1 MSVVVLSPSGLE
13 TGRRLATGLGQEL
26 HARNAPADRVFTDT
40 AGHLRTLFEAGTPI
54 LFVGAAGALIRL
66 LAPLLADK
74 TTEPPVLAIA
84 EDGSAVIPLLGGHRG
99 ANDLARKAGEILG
112 TVPAITTASDLAL
125 GIALDAPPAGWH
137 LAPGSDYKSAAA
149 VLLRGES
156 VRVDPAL
163 DWLTGAGLSHGD
175 SAALKLT
182 ASIHGAAQA
191 DAALIYHP
199 ERLTLGVGCERDTDP
214 AELIAL
220 VEETLAAEGL
230 ARESIA
236 GIYSIDVKMDEAA
249 VHALGAHLERP
260 VRFFDAARLERESP
274 HLATPSDVVF
284 KEVGCHGVSE
294 GAALAAA
301 GPDAALIVPK
311 RKSKRATCAVAE
323 APRLLD
329 GGATGTARGRLALVG
344 IGPGAADWRTPEAEI
359 AIRTAE
365 VIVGYG
371 LYIDLLGPLAAGK
384 ERHDFA
390 LGEEEKR
397 AAYALDLAA
406 EGKSV
411 ALVSS
416 GDIGIY
422 AMATL
427 VYELL
432 HKAGR
437 ADWAR
442 LEVWVTPGIS
452 ALQACAARIGAP
464 LGHDF
469 CTISLS
475 DLLTPWEAIQQRVK
489 AAAEGDFVIAFYNP
503 VSMRRRTQLAHA
515 REVLLQHRPPETP
528 VILGR
533 SLGRPEETVTVTT
546 LRDLSVDQVDML
558 TLVMVGS
565 SETRFDGRHVYTPRG
580 YAGKAGTSIRPA
592 TNTEQSS
599 EAAQ

>member
-1 MSVVVLSPSGLE
+1 MTIVVLSPSGRE
-13 TGRRLATGLGQEL
+13 TGEKLSKALEMEL
-26 HARNAPADRVFTDT
+26 HARSAPADRIFIET
-40 AGHLRTLFEAGTPI
+40 AEHLRDLFTIGSPI
-54 LFVGAAGALIRL
+54 LFVGAAGAVIRI

-74 TTEPPVLAIA
+74 EAEPPVLAIA
-84 EDGSAVIPLLGGHRG
+84 EDGSAIVPLLGGHHG
-99 ANDLARKAGEILG
+99 ANDLARRAGNALG
-112 TVPAITTASDLAL
+112 IAPSITTASDLSL
-125 GIALDAPPAGWH
+125 GVALDNPPTGWH
-137 LAPGSDYKSAAA
+137 LAPGADYKSVAAA
-149 VLLRGES
+149 LLAGES
-156 VRVDPAL
+156 AAIDPAL
-163 DWLTGAGLSHGD
+163 DWLAD
-175 SAALKLT
+175 AELKRDDTAECRIT
-182 ASIHGAAQA
+182 ASVKITATAPKS
-191 DAALIYHP
+191 LTYHP
-199 ERLTLGVGCERDTDP
+199 ERLALGVGCERDAAP
-214 AELIAL
+214 EELIRL
-220 VEETLAAEGL
+220 VEETLAENNL
-230 ARESIA
+230 AREAIA
-236 GIYSIDVKMDEAA
+236 AVYSIDVKMDEAA
-249 VHALGAHLERP
+249 VHALGAHLGRP
-260 VRFFDAARLERESP
+260 VRFFDAARLEEETPR
-274 HLATPSDVVF
+274 LATPSDVVF
-284 KEVGCHGVSE
+284 REVGCHGVSE

-311 RKSKRATCAVAE
+311 RKSKRATCAIAGAPALINVAS
-323 APRLLD
+323 
-329 GGATGTARGRLALVG
+329 TGTARGQLALVG
-344 IGPGAADWRTPEAEI
+344 IGPGADYWRTPEADA
-359 AIRTAE
+359 AIRNAE

-411 ALVSS
+411 VLVSS

-432 HKAGR
+432 DKAGR
-437 ADWAR
+437 KDWER
-442 LEVWVTPGIS
+442 LHVWVTPGIS

-489 AAAEGDFVIAFYNP
+489 AAAEGDFVISFYNP
-503 VSMRRRTQLAHA
+503 VSMRRRTQLAYA
-515 REVLLQHRPPETP
+515 RDVLLQHRPPETP

-533 SLGRPEETVTVTT
+533 SLGREEETITVTT
-546 LRDLSVDQVDML
+546 LKDLSVDQVDML

-565 SETRFDGRHVYTPRG
+565 SETRFNGKHVYTPRG
-580 YAGKAGTSIRPA
+580 YAGKAGTSIRA
-592 TNTEQSS
+592 DKTS

>member
-1 MSVVVLSPSGLE
+1 MTIVVLSPSGRE
-13 TGRRLATGLGQEL
+13 TGEKLAQALEMEL
-26 HARNAPADRVFTDT
+26 HARSAPADRIFTET
-40 AGHLRTLFEAGTPI
+40 AEHLRDLFTIGSPI
-54 LFVGAAGALIRL
+54 LFVGAAGAVIRI

-74 TTEPPVLAIA
+74 EAEPPVLAIA
-84 EDGSAVIPLLGGHRG
+84 EDSSAIVPLLGGHHG
-99 ANDLARKAGEILG
+99 ANDLARRAGEALG
-112 TVPAITTASDLAL
+112 IAPSITTASDISL
-125 GIALDAPPAGWH
+125 GVALDNPPTGWH
-137 LAPGSDYKSAAA
+137 LAPGADYKSVAAT
-149 VLLRGES
+149 LLAGEPTAI
-156 VRVDPAL
+156 DPAL
-163 DWLTGAGLSHGD
+163 DWLADANLRRDDTAECRI
-175 SAALKLT
+175 T
-182 ASIHGAAQA
+182 ASVNIAAPA
-191 DAALIYHP
+191 PKSLTYHP
-199 ERLTLGVGCERDTDP
+199 ERLAVGVGCERDAAPD
-214 AELIAL
+214 ELIRL
-220 VEETLAAEGL
+220 VEEMLAENNL
-230 ARESIA
+230 APEAIA
-236 GIYSIDVKMDEAA
+236 GVYSIDVKMDEAA
-249 VHALGAHLERP
+249 MHALGAHLGRP
-260 VRFFDAARLERESP
+260 VRFFDAARLEEETPR
-274 HLATPSDVVF
+274 LATPSDVVF
-284 KEVGCHGVSE
+284 REVGCHGVSE

-311 RKSKRATCAVAE
+311 RKSKRATCAIAK
-323 APRLLD
+323 APALID
-329 GGATGTARGRLALVG
+329 IASTGTARGELALVG
-344 IGPGAADWRTPEAEI
+344 IGPGADYWRTPEADA
-359 AIRTAE
+359 AIRNAE

-411 ALVSS
+411 VLVSS

-432 HKAGR
+432 DKAGR
-437 ADWAR
+437 KDWER
-442 LEVWVTPGIS
+442 LHVWVTPGIS

-489 AAAEGDFVIAFYNP
+489 AAAEGDFVISFYNP
-503 VSMRRRTQLAHA
+503 VSMRRRTQLAYA
-515 REVLLQHRPPETP
+515 RDVLLQHRPPETP

-533 SLGRPEETVTVTT
+533 SLGREEEKITVTT
-546 LRDLSVDQVDML
+546 LKDLSVDQVDML

-565 SETRFDGRHVYTPRG
+565 SETRFNGKHVYTPRG
-580 YAGKAGTSIRPA
+580 YAGKAGTSIRA
-592 TNTEQSS
+592 DKTS

>member
-1 MSVVVLSPSGLE
+1 MTIVVLSPSGRSVGEKLAKALE
-13 TGRRLATGLGQEL
+13 MEL
-26 HARNAPADRVFTDT
+26 HARSAPADRVFTEV
-40 AGHLRTLFEAGTPI
+40 AEHLRDLFTIGSPI
-54 LFVGAAGALIRL
+54 LFVGAAGALIRI

-74 TTEPPVLAIA
+74 EAEPPVLAIA
-84 EDGSAVIPLLGGHRG
+84 EDGSAVVPLLGGHHG
-99 ANDLARKAGEILG
+99 ANDLARRAGQVLG
-112 TVPAITTASDLAL
+112 IAPSITTASDLSL
-125 GIALDAPPAGWH
+125 GVALDNPPTGWH
-137 LAPGSDYKSAAA
+137 LAPGADYKSVAAA
-149 VLLRGES
+149 LLAGES
-156 VRVDPAL
+156 AVIDPAL
-163 DWLTGAGLSHGD
+163 DWLANADLKRDDAAGCQI
-175 SAALKLT
+175 T
-182 ASIHGAAQA
+182 ASVKIA
-191 DAALIYHP
+191 DAAPKSLTYHP
-199 ERLTLGVGCERDTDP
+199 ERLALGVGCERDAEP
-214 AELIAL
+214 EELIRL
-220 VEETLAAEGL
+220 VEETLAENNL
-230 ARESIA
+230 APEAIA
-236 GIYSIDVKMDEAA
+236 AVYSIDVKMDEAA
-249 VHALGAHLERP
+249 MHALGAHIGRP
-260 VRFFDAARLERESP
+260 VRFFDAARLEEETPR
-274 HLATPSDVVF
+274 LATPSDVVF
-284 KEVGCHGVSE
+284 REVGCHGVSE

-311 RKSKRATCAVAE
+311 RKSKRATCAIAE
-323 APRLLD
+323 APALID
-329 GGATGTARGRLALVG
+329 TATTGIARGQLALVG
-344 IGPGAADWRTPEAEI
+344 IGPGADFWRTPEADA
-359 AIRTAE
+359 AIRNAE

-411 ALVSS
+411 VLVSS

-432 HKAGR
+432 DKAGR
-437 ADWAR
+437 KDWER
-442 LEVWVTPGIS
+442 LHVWVTPGIS

-489 AAAEGDFVIAFYNP
+489 AAAEGDFVISFYNP
-503 VSMRRRTQLAHA
+503 VSMRRRTQLAYA

-533 SLGRPEETVTVTT
+533 SLGREEEKITVTT
-546 LRDLSVDQVDML
+546 LKDLSVDQVDML

-565 SETRFDGRHVYTPRG
+565 SETRFNGKHVYTPRG
-580 YAGKAGTSIRPA
+580 YAGKAGTSIRA
-592 TNTEQSS
+592 DKSS

>member
-1 MSVVVLSPSGLE
+1 MTIVVLSPSGRE
-13 TGRRLATGLGQEL
+13 TGEKLATALEMEL
-26 HARNAPADRVFTDT
+26 HARSAPADRLFTET
-40 AGHLRTLFEAGTPI
+40 AEHLRDLFTIGSPI
-54 LFVGAAGALIRL
+54 LFVGAAGAVIRI

-74 TTEPPVLAIA
+74 ETEPPVLAVA
-84 EDGSAVIPLLGGHRG
+84 EDGSAVVPLLGGHHG
-99 ANDLARKAGEILG
+99 ANDLARRAGDALG
-112 TVPAITTASDLAL
+112 IAPSITTASDLSL
-125 GIALDAPPAGWH
+125 GVALDNPPTGWH
-137 LAPGSDYKSAAA
+137 LAPGADYKSVAAT
-149 VLLRGES
+149 LLAGEPAAI
-156 VRVDPAL
+156 DPAL
-163 DWLTGAGLSHGD
+163 DWLAN
-175 SAALKLT
+175 AELKRDDTAECRIT
-182 ASIHGAAQA
+182 ASVKIA
-191 DAALIYHP
+191 DAAPKSLTYHP
-199 ERLTLGVGCERDTDP
+199 ERLALGVGCERDAEP
-214 AELIAL
+214 EELIRL
-220 VEETLAAEGL
+220 VEETLAENNL
-230 ARESIA
+230 APEAIA
-236 GIYSIDVKMDEAA
+236 GVYSIDVKMDETAM
-249 VHALGAHLERP
+249 HALGAHLGRP
-260 VRFFDAARLERESP
+260 VRFFDAARLEEETPR
-274 HLATPSDVVF
+274 LVTPSDVVF
-284 KEVGCHGVSE
+284 REVGCHGVSE

-311 RKSKRATCAVAE
+311 RKSKRATCAIAE
-323 APRLLD
+323 APALID
-329 GGATGTARGRLALVG
+329 IASTGTARGQLALVG
-344 IGPGAADWRTPEAEI
+344 IGPGADYWRTPEADL
-359 AIRTAE
+359 AIRNAD

-371 LYIDLLGPLAAGK
+371 LYIDLLGPLATGK

-432 HKAGR
+432 DKAGR
-437 ADWAR
+437 KDWER
-442 LEVWVTPGIS
+442 LHVWVTPGIS

-489 AAAEGDFVIAFYNP
+489 AAAEGDFVISFYNP
-503 VSMRRRTQLAHA
+503 VSMRRRTQLAYA
-515 REVLLQHRPPETP
+515 RDVLLQHRPPETP

-533 SLGRPEETVTVTT
+533 SLGRDEEKITVTT
-546 LRDLSVDQVDML
+546 LQDLSVDQVDML

-565 SETRFDGRHVYTPRG
+565 SETRFNGKHVYTPRG
-580 YAGKAGTSIRPA
+580 YAGKAGTSIRA
-592 TNTEQSS
+592 DKTS

>member
-1 MSVVVLSPSGLE
+1 MTIVVLSPSGRAVGEKLAKALE
-13 TGRRLATGLGQEL
+13 MEL
-26 HARNAPADRVFTDT
+26 HARSAPADRIFTEV
-40 AGHLRTLFEAGTPI
+40 AEHLRDLFTIGSPI
-54 LFVGAAGALIRL
+54 LFVGAAGALIRI

-74 TTEPPVLAIA
+74 EAEPPVLAIA
-84 EDGSAVIPLLGGHRG
+84 EDGSAVVPLLGGHHG
-99 ANDLARKAGEILG
+99 ANDLARRAGEVLG
-112 TVPAITTASDLAL
+112 IAPSITTASDLSL
-125 GIALDAPPAGWH
+125 GVALDNPPTGWH
-137 LAPGSDYKSAAA
+137 LAPGADYKSVAAA
-149 VLLRGES
+149 LLAGES
-156 VRVDPAL
+156 VTIDPAME
-163 DWLTGAGLSHGD
+163 WL
-175 SAALKLT
+175 AAADLKRDDAADCRIT
-182 ASIHGAAQA
+182 ASVTIA
-191 DAALIYHP
+191 DAAQKSLTYHP
-199 ERLTLGVGCERDTDP
+199 ECLALGVGCERDAEP
-214 AELIAL
+214 EELIRL
-220 VEETLAAEGL
+220 VEETLAENNL
-230 ARESIA
+230 APEAIA

-249 VHALGAHLERP
+249 VHALGAHLGRP
-260 VRFFDAARLERESP
+260 VRFFDAARLEEETPR
-274 HLATPSDVVF
+274 LATPSDVVF
-284 KEVGCHGVSE
+284 REVGCHGVSE

-311 RKSKRATCAVAE
+311 RKSKHATCAIAE
-323 APRLLD
+323 APALID
-329 GGATGTARGRLALVG
+329 VASTGTARGKLALVG
-344 IGPGAADWRTPEAEI
+344 IGPGADHWRTPEADA
-359 AIRTAE
+359 AIRNAE

-411 ALVSS
+411 VLVSS

-432 HKAGR
+432 DKAGR
-437 ADWAR
+437 KDWER
-442 LEVWVTPGIS
+442 LHVWVTPGIS

-489 AAAEGDFVIAFYNP
+489 AAAEGDFVISFYNP
-503 VSMRRRTQLAHA
+503 VSMRRRTQLAYA
-515 REVLLQHRPPETP
+515 RDVLLQHRPPETP

-533 SLGRPEETVTVTT
+533 SLGREEEKITVTT
-546 LRDLSVDQVDML
+546 LKDLSVDQVDML

-565 SETRFDGRHVYTPRG
+565 SETRFNGKHVYTPRG
-580 YAGKAGTSIRPA
+580 YAGKAGTSIRA
-592 TNTEQSS
+592 DKTS

>member
-1 MSVVVLSPSGLE
+1 MTIVVLSPSGRNTGEKLAKALE
-13 TGRRLATGLGQEL
+13 MEL
-26 HARNAPADRVFTDT
+26 HARSAPADRIFSEV
-40 AGHLRTLFEAGTPI
+40 AEHLRDLFTIGSPI
-54 LFVGAAGALIRL
+54 LFVGAAGALIRI

-74 TTEPPVLAIA
+74 EAEPPVLAIA
-84 EDGSAVIPLLGGHRG
+84 EDGSAIVPLLGGHHG
-99 ANDLARKAGEILG
+99 ANDLARRAGQALG
-112 TVPAITTASDLAL
+112 IAPSITTASDLSL
-125 GIALDAPPAGWH
+125 GVALDNPPVGWH
-137 LAPGSDYKSAAA
+137 LAPGADYKSVAAA
-149 VLLRGES
+149 LLAGEPAAIDS
-156 VRVDPAL
+156 AL
-163 DWLTGAGLSHGD
+163 DWLADADIKRGQAAGCRI
-175 SAALKLT
+175 AASVK
-182 ASIHGAAQA
+182 IA
-191 DAALIYHP
+191 DAAPKSLTYHP
-199 ERLTLGVGCERDTDP
+199 ERLALGVGCERDAEP
-214 AELIAL
+214 EELIRL
-220 VEETLAAEGL
+220 VEETLAENNL
-230 ARESIA
+230 APEAIA
-236 GIYSIDVKMDEAA
+236 SVYSIDVKMDEAA
-249 VHALGAHLERP
+249 VHALGAHLGRP
-260 VRFFDAARLERESP
+260 VRFFDATRLEEETPR
-274 HLATPSDVVF
+274 LATPSDVVF
-284 KEVGCHGVSE
+284 REVGCHGVSE

-311 RKSKRATCAVAE
+311 RKSKRATCAIAE
-323 APRLLD
+323 APALID
-329 GGATGTARGRLALVG
+329 TASTGIARGQLALVG
-344 IGPGAADWRTPEAEI
+344 IGPGADFWRTPEADA
-359 AIRTAE
+359 AIRDAE

-406 EGKSV
+406 EGRSV
-411 ALVSS
+411 VLVSS

-432 HKAGR
+432 DKAGR
-437 ADWAR
+437 KDWER
-442 LEVWVTPGIS
+442 LHVWVTPGIS

-489 AAAEGDFVIAFYNP
+489 AAAEGDFVISFYNP
-503 VSMRRRTQLAHA
+503 VSQRRRTQLAYA

-533 SLGRPEETVTVTT
+533 SLGRDEETITVTT
-546 LRDLSVDQVDML
+546 LQDLSVDQVDML

-565 SETRFDGRHVYTPRG
+565 SETRFNGKHVYTPRG
-580 YAGKAGTSIRPA
+580 YAGKAGTSIRA
-592 TNTEQSS
+592 DNNS

>member
-1 MSVVVLSPSGLE
+1 MSVVVLSPSGL
-13 TGRRLATGLGQEL
+13 ATGKKLAESLGQEL
-26 HARNAPADRVFTDT
+26 HARSAPADTVFADVADHLRALFT
-40 AGHLRTLFEAGTPI
+40 AGEPI
-54 LFVGAAGALIRL
+54 LFVGAAGALIRV

-74 TTEPPVLAIA
+74 TGEPPVLAVA

-99 ANDLARKAGEILG
+99 ANNLAREAADVLG
-112 TVPAITTASDLAL
+112 TVAAITTASDLAL
-125 GIALDAPPAGWH
+125 GIALDAPPPGWH
-137 LAPGSDYKSAAA
+137 LAPESDYKSAAA
-149 VLLRGES
+149 ALLRGES
-156 VRVDPAL
+156 AAIDPAL
-163 DWLTGAGLSHGD
+163 DWLLASGLKRD
-175 SAALKLT
+175 DKAALKLAGSVHRT
-182 ASIHGAAQA
+182 KPEPGA
-191 DAALIYHP
+191 LTYHP
-199 ERLTLGVGCERDTDP
+199 ERLAIGVGCERDAAP
-214 AELIAL
+214 EELIHL
-220 VEETLAAEGL
+220 VDETLAEAGL
-230 ARESIA
+230 APEAVA
-236 GIYSIDVKMDEAA
+236 GIFSVDVKMDETA
-249 VHALGAHLERP
+249 VHALGVTLGRP
-260 VRFFDAARLERESP
+260 VRFFDAARLEEERP
-274 HLATPSDVVF
+274 RLATPSEIVF

-301 GPDAALIVPK
+301 GPGATLLVPK
-311 RKSKRATCAVAE
+311 RKSKRATCAIAE
-323 APRLLD
+323 APAIIDAR
-329 GGATGTARGRLALVG
+329 ATGTARGRLALVG
-344 IGPGAADWRTPEAEI
+344 IGPGAADWRTPEASA
-359 AIRTAE
+359 AIRQSD

-371 LYIDLLGPLAAGK
+371 LYIDLLGPLSGGK

-432 HKAGR
+432 DKAGR
-437 ADWAR
+437 KDWER
-442 LEVWVTPGIS
+442 LEVFVTPGIS

-475 DLLTPWEAIQQRVK
+475 DLLTPWEAIQTRVK
-489 AAAEGDFVIAFYNP
+489 AAAEGDFVISFYNP
-503 VSMRRRTQLAHA
+503 VSMRRRTQLAYA

-533 SLGRPEETVTVTT
+533 SLGRPDETVTVTT
-546 LRDLSVDQVDML
+546 LQDLSVDQVDMM

-565 SETRFDGRHVYTPRG
+565 SETRFDGKHVYTPRG
-580 YAGKAGTSIRPA
+580 YAGKAGTSIRA
-592 TNTEQSS
+592 DSKKD
-599 EAAQ
+599 EAAE

>member
-1 MSVVVLSPSGLE
+1 MSVVVLSSSG
-13 TGRRLATGLGQEL
+13 LATGRKLTEGLAEDL
-26 HARNAPADRVFTDT
+26 HARSAPADKVFADT
-40 AGHLRTLFEAGTPI
+40 AEHLRGLFAAGEPI
-54 LFVGAAGALIRL
+54 LFVGAAGALIRI
-66 LAPLLADK
+66 LAPLLSDK
-74 TTEPPVLAIA
+74 TTEPPVLAVA

-99 ANDLARKAGEILG
+99 ANDLARLAADALG
-112 TVPAITTASDLAL
+112 GIAAITTASDLAL

-137 LAPGSDYKSAAA
+137 LAPESDYKSAAA
-149 VLLRGES
+149 ALLRGEAAAI
-156 VRVDPAL
+156 DPAL
-163 DWLTGAGLSHGD
+163 DWL
-175 SAALKLT
+175 AASDLKRDDAADLKLT
-182 ASIHGAAQA
+182 ASVRRAAPA
-191 DAALIYHP
+191 SRTLTYHP
-199 ERLTLGVGCERDTDP
+199 ERLALGVGCERDAAP
-214 AELIAL
+214 EELNRL
-220 VEETLAAEGL
+220 VEETLAETGL
-230 ARESIA
+230 APEAVA
-236 GIYSIDVKMDEAA
+236 GIFSIDVKMDEAA
-249 VHALGAHLERP
+249 VHALGGRLGRP
-260 VRFFDAARLERESP
+260 VRFFDAARLETETPR
-274 HLATPSDVVF
+274 LATPSEIVF

-301 GPDAALIVPK
+301 GPDARLIVPK
-311 RKSKRATCAVAE
+311 RKSRRATCAIAE
-323 APRLLD
+323 APRIID
-329 GGATGTARGRLALVG
+329 AAGTGTARGRLALVG
-344 IGPGAADWRTPEAEI
+344 IGPGSADWRTPEASA
-359 AIRTAE
+359 AIREAE
-365 VIVGYG
+365 AIVGYG

-406 EGKSV
+406 QGKSV

-427 VYELL
+427 VFELL

-437 ADWAR
+437 QDWER
-442 LEVWVTPGIS
+442 LEIFVTPGIS

-475 DLLTPWEAIQQRVK
+475 DLLTPWEAIQTRVK

-528 VILGR
+528 VVLGR

-580 YAGKAGTSIRPA
+580 YAGKAGTSLRA
-592 TNTEQSS
+592 EKKG
-599 EAAQ
+599 EAAE

>member
-1 MSVVVLSPSGLE
+1 MTIVVLSPSGREVGEKLAKALE
-13 TGRRLATGLGQEL
+13 MEL
-26 HARNAPADRVFTDT
+26 HARSAPADRVFTEV
-40 AGHLRTLFEAGTPI
+40 AEHLRDLFTIGSPV
-54 LFVGAAGALIRL
+54 LFVGAAGAVIRI

-74 TTEPPVLAIA
+74 ETEPPVLAIA
-84 EDGSAVIPLLGGHRG
+84 EDGSAVVPLLGGHHG
-99 ANDLARKAGEILG
+99 ANDLARRAGQALG
-112 TVPAITTASDLAL
+112 IAPSITTASDLSL
-125 GIALDAPPAGWH
+125 GVALDNPPAGWH
-137 LAPGSDYKSAAA
+137 LATNADYKSVAAA
-149 VLLRGES
+149 LLAGES
-156 VRVDPAL
+156 TAIDPAL
-163 DWLTGAGLSHGD
+163 DWLAD
-175 SAALKLT
+175 AELKRDDTADCRIT
-182 ASIHGAAQA
+182 ASVKIA
-191 DAALIYHP
+191 DAAQKILTYHP
-199 ERLTLGVGCERDTDP
+199 ERLALGVGCERDAAPD
-214 AELIAL
+214 ELIRL
-220 VEETLAAEGL
+220 VEDTLAENNL
-230 ARESIA
+230 APEA
-236 GIYSIDVKMDEAA
+236 VACVYSIDVKMDEAA
-249 VHALGAHLERP
+249 VHALGAHLGRP
-260 VRFFDAARLERESP
+260 VRFFDAARLEEETPR
-274 HLATPSDVVF
+274 LATPSDVVF
-284 KEVGCHGVSE
+284 REVGCHGVSE

-311 RKSKRATCAVAE
+311 RKSKRATCAIAE
-323 APRLLD
+323 APALID
-329 GGATGTARGRLALVG
+329 IASTGTARGQLALVG
-344 IGPGAADWRTPEAEI
+344 IGPGADFWRTPEADA
-359 AIRTAE
+359 AIRDAE

-432 HKAGR
+432 DKAGR
-437 ADWAR
+437 KDWER
-442 LEVWVTPGIS
+442 LHVWVTPGIS

-489 AAAEGDFVIAFYNP
+489 AAAEGDFVISFYNP
-503 VSMRRRTQLAHA
+503 VSMRRRTQLAYA

-533 SLGRPEETVTVTT
+533 SLGRDEEKITVTT
-546 LRDLSVDQVDML
+546 LQDLSVDQVDML

-565 SETRFDGRHVYTPRG
+565 SETRYDGKHVYTPRG
-580 YAGKAGTSIRPA
+580 YAGKAGTSIRA
-592 TNTEQSS
+592 GKTS

>member
-1 MSVVVLSPSGLE
+1 MTIVVLSPSGRE
-13 TGRRLATGLGQEL
+13 TGEKLAKALEMEL
-26 HARNAPADRVFTDT
+26 HARTAPVDRLFTET
-40 AGHLRTLFEAGTPI
+40 AEHLRDLFTIGSPI
-54 LFVGAAGALIRL
+54 LFVGAAGAVIRI

-74 TTEPPVLAIA
+74 ETEPPVLAVA
-84 EDGSAVIPLLGGHRG
+84 EDGSAVVPLLGGHHG
-99 ANDLARKAGEILG
+99 ANDLARRAGETLG
-112 TVPAITTASDLAL
+112 TVPSITTASDLSL
-125 GIALDAPPAGWH
+125 GVALDNPPTGWH
-137 LAPGSDYKSAAA
+137 LAPGADYKSVAAA
-149 VLLRGES
+149 LLAGETAAIDS
-156 VRVDPAL
+156 AL
-163 DWLTGAGLSHGD
+163 DWLAD
-175 SAALKLT
+175 SDLKRDDTANCRIT
-182 ASIHGAAQA
+182 ASVSIAAPA
-191 DAALIYHP
+191 PKSLTYHP
-199 ERLTLGVGCERDTDP
+199 ERLALGVGCERDAEP
-214 AELIAL
+214 EELIRL
-220 VEETLAAEGL
+220 VEETLAENNL
-230 ARESIA
+230 APQAIA
-236 GIYSIDVKMDEAA
+236 AVYSIDVKMDEAA
-249 VHALGAHLERP
+249 VHALGAHLGRP
-260 VRFFDAARLERESP
+260 VRFFDAARLEEETPR
-274 HLATPSDVVF
+274 LATPSEVVF
-284 KEVGCHGVSE
+284 REVGCHGVSE

-311 RKSKRATCAVAE
+311 RKSKRATCAIAE
-323 APRLLD
+323 APALID
-329 GGATGTARGRLALVG
+329 VTSTGTARGQLALVG
-344 IGPGAADWRTPEAEI
+344 IGPGADYWRTPEADM
-359 AIRTAE
+359 AIRNAD

-406 EGKSV
+406 QGKSV
-411 ALVSS
+411 VLVSS

-432 HKAGR
+432 DKADR
-437 ADWAR
+437 KDWER
-442 LEVWVTPGIS
+442 LHVWVTPGIS

-489 AAAEGDFVIAFYNP
+489 AAAEGDFVISFYNP
-503 VSMRRRTQLAHA
+503 VSLRRRTQLAYA

-533 SLGRPEETVTVTT
+533 SLGRDEEKITVTT
-546 LRDLSVDQVDML
+546 LKDLSVDQVDML

-565 SETRFDGRHVYTPRG
+565 SETRFNGKHVYTPRG
-580 YAGKAGTSIRPA
+580 YAGKAGTSIRA
-592 TNTEQSS
+592 DKTS

>member
-1 MSVVVLSPSGLE
+1 MTIVVLSPSGRE
-13 TGRRLATGLGQEL
+13 TGEKLAKALEMEL
-26 HARNAPADRVFTDT
+26 HARSAPADRVFTEV
-40 AGHLRTLFEAGTPI
+40 AEHLRDLFTIGSPI
-54 LFVGAAGALIRL
+54 LFVGAAGALIRI

-74 TTEPPVLAIA
+74 EAEPPVLAIA
-84 EDGSAVIPLLGGHRG
+84 EDGSAVVPLLGGHHG
-99 ANDLARKAGEILG
+99 ANDLARRAGEALG
-112 TVPAITTASDLAL
+112 IAPSITTASDLSL
-125 GIALDAPPAGWH
+125 GVALDNPPAGWH
-137 LAPGSDYKSAAA
+137 LAPGTDYKSVAAA
-149 VLLRGES
+149 LLAGEPAAI
-156 VRVDPAL
+156 DPAL
-163 DWLTGAGLSHGD
+163 DWLTDADLKRDDAAGCQI
-175 SAALKLT
+175 T
-182 ASIHGAAQA
+182 ASVKIA
-191 DAALIYHP
+191 DAAPKSLTYHP
-199 ERLTLGVGCERDTDP
+199 ERLALGVGCERDAEP
-214 AELIAL
+214 EELIRL
-220 VEETLAAEGL
+220 VEETLAENNL
-230 ARESIA
+230 APEAIA
-236 GIYSIDVKMDEAA
+236 AVYSIDVKMDEAA
-249 VHALGAHLERP
+249 MHALGAHIGRP
-260 VRFFDAARLERESP
+260 VRFFDAARLEEETPR
-274 HLATPSDVVF
+274 LATPSDVVF
-284 KEVGCHGVSE
+284 REVGCHGVSE

-311 RKSKRATCAVAE
+311 RKSKRATCAIAE
-323 APRLLD
+323 APALID
-329 GGATGTARGRLALVG
+329 TATTGIARGQLALVG
-344 IGPGAADWRTPEAEI
+344 IGPGADFWRTPEADA
-359 AIRTAE
+359 AIRNAE

-411 ALVSS
+411 VLVSS

-432 HKAGR
+432 DKAGR
-437 ADWAR
+437 KDWER
-442 LEVWVTPGIS
+442 LHVWVTPGIS

-489 AAAEGDFVIAFYNP
+489 AAAEGDFVISFYNP
-503 VSMRRRTQLAHA
+503 VSMRRRTQLAYA

-533 SLGRPEETVTVTT
+533 SLGRDEEKITVTT
-546 LRDLSVDQVDML
+546 LQDLSVDQVDML

-565 SETRFDGRHVYTPRG
+565 SETRFNGKHVYTPRG
-580 YAGKAGTSIRPA
+580 YAGKAGTSIRA
-592 TNTEQSS
+592 DKSS

>member
-1 MSVVVLSPSGLE
+1 MTIVVLSPSGRAVGENLAKALE
-13 TGRRLATGLGQEL
+13 MEL
-26 HARNAPADRVFTDT
+26 HARSAPADRVFTEV
-40 AGHLRTLFEAGTPI
+40 AEHLRDLFTIGSPI
-54 LFVGAAGALIRL
+54 LFVGAAGALIRI

-74 TTEPPVLAIA
+74 EAEPPVLAIA
-84 EDGSAVIPLLGGHRG
+84 EDGSAVVSLLGGHHG
-99 ANDLARKAGEILG
+99 ANDLARRAGEALG
-112 TVPAITTASDLAL
+112 IAPSITTASDLSL
-125 GIALDAPPAGWH
+125 GVALDNPPAGWH
-137 LAPGSDYKSAAA
+137 LAPGADYKSVAAA
-149 VLLRGES
+149 LLAGES
-156 VRVDPAL
+156 AAIDPAL
-163 DWLTGAGLSHGD
+163 DWLADADLKRD
-175 SAALKLT
+175 DAAECRIT
-182 ASIHGAAQA
+182 ASVNIAEPTPKS
-191 DAALIYHP
+191 LTYHP
-199 ERLTLGVGCERDTDP
+199 ERLALGVGCERDAEP
-214 AELIAL
+214 EELIRL
-220 VEETLAAEGL
+220 VEETLAENNL
-230 ARESIA
+230 APEAIA
-236 GIYSIDVKMDEAA
+236 GVYSIDVKMDEAA
-249 VHALGAHLERP
+249 VNALGAHLGRP
-260 VRFFDAARLERESP
+260 VRFFDAARLEEEAPR
-274 HLATPSDVVF
+274 LATPSDVVF
-284 KEVGCHGVSE
+284 REVGCHGVSE

-311 RKSKRATCAVAE
+311 RKSKRATCAIAE
-323 APRLLD
+323 APALID
-329 GGATGTARGRLALVG
+329 TATTGIARGQLALVG
-344 IGPGAADWRTPEAEI
+344 IGPGADFWRTPEADA
-359 AIRTAE
+359 AIRNAE

-411 ALVSS
+411 VLVSS

-432 HKAGR
+432 DKAGR
-437 ADWAR
+437 KDWER
-442 LEVWVTPGIS
+442 LHVWVTPGIS

-489 AAAEGDFVIAFYNP
+489 AAAEGDFVISFYNP
-503 VSMRRRTQLAHA
+503 VSMRRRTQLAYA

-533 SLGRPEETVTVTT
+533 SLGRDEEKITVTT
-546 LRDLSVDQVDML
+546 LQDLSVDQVDML

-565 SETRFDGRHVYTPRG
+565 SETRFNGKHVYTPRG
-580 YAGKAGTSIRPA
+580 YAGKAGTSIRA
-592 TNTEQSS
+592 DKSS

>member
-1 MSVVVLSPSGLE
+1 MTIVVLSPSGRE
-13 TGRRLATGLGQEL
+13 TGEKLAKALEMEL
-26 HARNAPADRVFTDT
+26 HARSAPADRVFTEV
-40 AGHLRTLFEAGTPI
+40 AEHLRDLFTIGSPI
-54 LFVGAAGALIRL
+54 LFVGAAGALIRI

-74 TTEPPVLAIA
+74 EAEPPVLAIA
-84 EDGSAVIPLLGGHRG
+84 EDGSAIVPLLGGHHG
-99 ANDLARKAGEILG
+99 ANDLARRAGEALG
-112 TVPAITTASDLAL
+112 IAPSITTASDLSL
-125 GIALDAPPAGWH
+125 GVALDNPPTGWH
-137 LAPGSDYKSAAA
+137 LAPGADYKSVAAA
-149 VLLRGES
+149 LLAGES
-156 VRVDPAL
+156 AAIDPAL
-163 DWLTGAGLSHGD
+163 DWLSDADLRRD
-175 SAALKLT
+175 DAAVCRIN
-182 ASIHGAAQA
+182 ASLHVA
-191 DAALIYHP
+191 DAGPKSLTYYP
-199 ERLTLGVGCERDTDP
+199 ERLALGVGCERDAEPD
-214 AELIAL
+214 ELIRL
-220 VEETLAAEGL
+220 VEETLAENNL
-230 ARESIA
+230 APEAIA
-236 GIYSIDVKMDEAA
+236 GVYSIDVKMDEAA
-249 VHALGAHLERP
+249 VHALGTHLGRP
-260 VRFFDAARLERESP
+260 VRFFDAVRLEQETPR
-274 HLATPSDVVF
+274 LATPSDVVF
-284 KEVGCHGVSE
+284 REVGCHGVSE

-311 RKSKRATCAVAE
+311 RKSKRATCAIAE
-323 APRLLD
+323 APALID
-329 GGATGTARGRLALVG
+329 TGSAGIARGQLALVG
-344 IGPGAADWRTPEAEI
+344 IGPGADFWRTPEADA
-359 AIRTAE
+359 AIRNAE

-411 ALVSS
+411 VLVSS

-432 HKAGR
+432 DKAGR
-437 ADWAR
+437 KDWER
-442 LEVWVTPGIS
+442 LHVWVTPGIS

-489 AAAEGDFVIAFYNP
+489 AAAEGDFVISFYNP
-503 VSMRRRTQLAHA
+503 VSMRRRTQLAYA

-533 SLGRPEETVTVTT
+533 SLGRDEEKITVTT
-546 LRDLSVDQVDML
+546 LQDLSVDQVDML

-565 SETRFDGRHVYTPRG
+565 SETRFNGKHVYTPRG
-580 YAGKAGTSIRPA
+580 YAGKAGTSIRA
-592 TNTEQSS
+592 DKSS

>member
-1 MSVVVLSPSGLE
+1 MTIVVLSPSGRE
-13 TGRRLATGLGQEL
+13 TGEKLSKALEMEL
-26 HARNAPADRVFTDT
+26 HARSAPADRIFIET
-40 AGHLRTLFEAGTPI
+40 AEHLRDLFTIGSPI
-54 LFVGAAGALIRL
+54 LFVGAAGAVIRI

-74 TTEPPVLAIA
+74 EAEPPVLAIA
-84 EDGSAVIPLLGGHRG
+84 EDGSAIVPLLGGHHG
-99 ANDLARKAGEILG
+99 ANDLARRAGNALG
-112 TVPAITTASDLAL
+112 IAPSITTASDLSL
-125 GIALDAPPAGWH
+125 GVALDNPPTGWH
-137 LAPGSDYKSAAA
+137 LAPGADYKSVAAA
-149 VLLRGES
+149 LLAGES
-156 VRVDPAL
+156 AAIDPAL
-163 DWLTGAGLSHGD
+163 DWLAD
-175 SAALKLT
+175 AELKRDDTAECRIT
-182 ASIHGAAQA
+182 ASVKITATAPKS
-191 DAALIYHP
+191 LTYHP
-199 ERLTLGVGCERDTDP
+199 ERLALGVGCERDAAP
-214 AELIAL
+214 EELIRL
-220 VEETLAAEGL
+220 VEETLAENNL
-230 ARESIA
+230 AREAIA
-236 GIYSIDVKMDEAA
+236 AVYSIDVKMDEAA
-249 VHALGAHLERP
+249 VHALGAHLGRP
-260 VRFFDAARLERESP
+260 VRFFDAARLEEETPR
-274 HLATPSDVVF
+274 LATPSDVVF
-284 KEVGCHGVSE
+284 REVGCHGVSE

-311 RKSKRATCAVAE
+311 RKSKRATCAIAGAPALINVAS
-323 APRLLD
+323 
-329 GGATGTARGRLALVG
+329 TGTARGQLALVG
-344 IGPGAADWRTPEAEI
+344 IGPGADYWRTPEADA
-359 AIRTAE
+359 AIRNAE

-411 ALVSS
+411 VLVSS

-432 HKAGR
+432 DKAGR
-437 ADWAR
+437 KDWER
-442 LEVWVTPGIS
+442 LHVWVTPGIS

-489 AAAEGDFVIAFYNP
+489 AAAEGDFVISFYNP
-503 VSMRRRTQLAHA
+503 VSMRRRTQLAYA
-515 REVLLQHRPPETP
+515 RDVLLQHRPPETP

-533 SLGRPEETVTVTT
+533 SLGREEETITVTT
-546 LRDLSVDQVDML
+546 LKDLSVDQVDML

-565 SETRFDGRHVYTPRG
+565 SETRFNGKHVYTPRG
-580 YAGKAGTSIRPA
+580 YAGKSGTSILA
-592 TNTEQSS
+592 DKSS

>member
-1 MSVVVLSPSGLE
+1 MTIVVLSPSGRE
-13 TGRRLATGLGQEL
+13 TGEKLATALEMEL
-26 HARNAPADRVFTDT
+26 HARTVPADRIFTET
-40 AGHLRTLFEAGTPI
+40 AEHLRDLFTIGSPI
-54 LFVGAAGALIRL
+54 LFVGAAGAVIRI

-74 TTEPPVLAIA
+74 DAEPPVLAIA
-84 EDGSAVIPLLGGHRG
+84 EDGSAIVPLLGGHHG
-99 ANDLARKAGEILG
+99 ANDLARRAGDALG
-112 TVPAITTASDLAL
+112 IAPSITTASDLSL
-125 GIALDAPPAGWH
+125 GVALDNPPAGWH
-137 LAPGSDYKSAAA
+137 LAPGADYKSVAAA
-149 VLLRGES
+149 LLAGES
-156 VRVDPAL
+156 AAIDPAL
-163 DWLTGAGLSHGD
+163 DWLANAELKRD
-175 SAALKLT
+175 DAAECRIA
-182 ASIHGAAQA
+182 ASVTIA
-191 DAALIYHP
+191 DAAPKSLTYHP
-199 ERLTLGVGCERDTDP
+199 ERLALGVGCERDAAP
-214 AELIAL
+214 EELIRL
-220 VEETLAAEGL
+220 VEETLAENNL
-230 ARESIA
+230 APEAIA
-236 GIYSIDVKMDEAA
+236 AVYSIDVKMDEAA
-249 VHALGAHLERP
+249 VHALGAHLGRP
-260 VRFFDAARLERESP
+260 VRFFDAARLEEETPR
-274 HLATPSDVVF
+274 LATPSDVVF
-284 KEVGCHGVSE
+284 REVGCHGVSE

-311 RKSKRATCAVAE
+311 RKSKRATCAISE
-323 APRLLD
+323 APALIEV
-329 GGATGTARGRLALVG
+329 ASTGIARGQLALVG
-344 IGPGAADWRTPEAEI
+344 IGPGADYWRTPEADA
-359 AIRTAE
+359 AIRNAE

-411 ALVSS
+411 VLVSS

-432 HKAGR
+432 DKAGR
-437 ADWAR
+437 KDWER
-442 LEVWVTPGIS
+442 LHVWVTPGIS

-489 AAAEGDFVIAFYNP
+489 AAAEGDFVISFYNP
-503 VSMRRRTQLAHA
+503 VSMRRRTQLAYA
-515 REVLLQHRPPETP
+515 RDVLLQHRPPETP

-533 SLGRPEETVTVTT
+533 SLGREEETITVTT
-546 LRDLSVDQVDML
+546 LKDLSVDQVDML

-565 SETRFDGRHVYTPRG
+565 SETRFNGKHVYTPRG
-580 YAGKAGTSIRPA
+580 YAGKAGTSIRA
-592 TNTEQSS
+592 DKTS

>member
-1 MSVVVLSPSGLE
+1 MTIVVLSPSGRE
-13 TGRRLATGLGQEL
+13 TGEKLATALDMEL
-26 HARNAPADRVFTDT
+26 HTRSAPADRLFTET
-40 AGHLRTLFEAGTPI
+40 AEHLRDLFTIGSPI
-54 LFVGAAGALIRL
+54 LFVGAAGALIRI

-74 TTEPPVLAIA
+74 DAEPPVLAIA
-84 EDGSAVIPLLGGHRG
+84 EDGSAVVPLLGGHHG
-99 ANDLARKAGEILG
+99 ANDLARRAGDALG
-112 TVPAITTASDLAL
+112 IAPSITTASDLSL
-125 GIALDAPPAGWH
+125 GVALDNPPAGWH
-137 LAPGSDYKSAAA
+137 LAPGADYKSVAAA
-149 VLLRGES
+149 LLAGES
-156 VRVDPAL
+156 AAIDPAL
-163 DWLTGAGLSHGD
+163 DWLADAELKRD
-175 SAALKLT
+175 DAAECRIT
-182 ASIHGAAQA
+182 ASVTIAAPA
-191 DAALIYHP
+191 PKSLTYHP
-199 ERLTLGVGCERDTDP
+199 ERLALGVGCERDAAPD
-214 AELIAL
+214 ELIRL
-220 VEETLAAEGL
+220 VEETLAENNL
-230 ARESIA
+230 APEAIA
-236 GIYSIDVKMDEAA
+236 AVYSIDVKMDEAA
-249 VHALGAHLERP
+249 MHALGAHLGRP
-260 VRFFDAARLERESP
+260 VRFFDAARLEEETPR
-274 HLATPSDVVF
+274 LATPSDVVF
-284 KEVGCHGVSE
+284 REVGCHGVSE

-311 RKSKRATCAVAE
+311 RKSKRATCAIAE
-323 APRLLD
+323 APAPID
-329 GGATGTARGRLALVG
+329 IASTGTARGQLALVG
-344 IGPGAADWRTPEAEI
+344 IGPGADYWRTPEADA
-359 AIRTAE
+359 AIRNAE

-411 ALVSS
+411 VLVSS

-432 HKAGR
+432 DKAGR
-437 ADWAR
+437 KDWER
-442 LEVWVTPGIS
+442 LHVWVTPGIS

-489 AAAEGDFVIAFYNP
+489 AAAEGDFVISFYNP
-503 VSMRRRTQLAHA
+503 VSMRRRTQLAYA
-515 REVLLQHRPPETP
+515 RDVLLQHRPPETP

-533 SLGRPEETVTVTT
+533 SLGREEEKITVTT
-546 LRDLSVDQVDML
+546 LKDLSVDQVDML

-565 SETRFDGRHVYTPRG
+565 SETRFTGKHVYTPRG
-580 YAGKAGTSIRPA
+580 YAGKAGTSIRA
-592 TNTEQSS
+592 DKTS

>member
-1 MSVVVLSPSGLE
+1 MTIVVLSPSGRAVGENLAKALE
-13 TGRRLATGLGQEL
+13 MEL
-26 HARNAPADRVFTDT
+26 HARSAPADRVFTEV
-40 AGHLRTLFEAGTPI
+40 AEHLRDLFTIGSPI
-54 LFVGAAGALIRL
+54 LFVGAAGALIRI

-74 TTEPPVLAIA
+74 EAEPPVLAIA
-84 EDGSAVIPLLGGHRG
+84 EDGSAIVPLLGGHHG
-99 ANDLARKAGEILG
+99 ANDLARRAGKALSIA
-112 TVPAITTASDLAL
+112 PSITTASDLSL
-125 GIALDAPPAGWH
+125 GVALDNPPAGWH
-137 LAPGSDYKSAAA
+137 LAPSADYKSVAAA
-149 VLLRGES
+149 LLAGES
-156 VRVDPAL
+156 AVIDPAL
-163 DWLTGAGLSHGD
+163 DWLANADLKRDDAAGCQI
-175 SAALKLT
+175 T
-182 ASIHGAAQA
+182 ASVKIA
-191 DAALIYHP
+191 DAAPKSLTYHP
-199 ERLTLGVGCERDTDP
+199 ERLALGVGCERDAEPD
-214 AELIAL
+214 ELIRL
-220 VEETLAAEGL
+220 VEETLAENNL
-230 ARESIA
+230 APEAIA
-236 GIYSIDVKMDEAA
+236 AVYSIDVKMDEAA
-249 VHALGAHLERP
+249 MHALGAHIGRP
-260 VRFFDAARLERESP
+260 VRFFDAARLEEEAPR
-274 HLATPSDVVF
+274 LATPSDVVF
-284 KEVGCHGVSE
+284 REVGCHGVSE

-311 RKSKRATCAVAE
+311 RKSKRATCAIAE
-323 APRLLD
+323 APALID
-329 GGATGTARGRLALVG
+329 IASTGTARGQLALVG
-344 IGPGAADWRTPEAEI
+344 IGPGADFWRTPEADA
-359 AIRTAE
+359 AIRNAE

-411 ALVSS
+411 VLVSS

-432 HKAGR
+432 DKAGR
-437 ADWAR
+437 KDWER
-442 LEVWVTPGIS
+442 LHVWVTPGIS

-489 AAAEGDFVIAFYNP
+489 AAAEGDFVISFYNP
-503 VSMRRRTQLAHA
+503 VSMRRRTQLAYA

-533 SLGRPEETVTVTT
+533 SLGRDEEKITVTT
-546 LRDLSVDQVDML
+546 LQDLSVDQVDML

-565 SETRFDGRHVYTPRG
+565 SETRFNGKHVYTPRG
-580 YAGKAGTSIRPA
+580 YAGKAGTSIRA
-592 TNTEQSS
+592 DKSS

>member
-1 MSVVVLSPSGLE
+1 MTIVTLSPSGRE
-13 TGRRLATGLGQEL
+13 VGDKLARALDMEL
-26 HARNAPADRVFTDT
+26 HARTAPADRVFTEV
-40 AGHLRTLFEAGTPI
+40 AEHLRDLFTIGSPI
-54 LFVGAAGALIRL
+54 LFVGAAGALIRI

-74 TTEPPVLAIA
+74 EAEPPVLAIA
-84 EDGSAVIPLLGGHRG
+84 EDGSAVVPLLGGHHG
-99 ANDLARKAGEILG
+99 ANDLARRAGEVLG
-112 TVPAITTASDLAL
+112 IAPSITTASDLSL
-125 GIALDAPPAGWH
+125 GVALDNPPAGWH
-137 LAPGSDYKSAAA
+137 LAPGADYKSVAAA
-149 VLLRGES
+149 LLAGES
-156 VRVDPAL
+156 VAIDPAME
-163 DWLTGAGLSHGD
+163 WL
-175 SAALKLT
+175 AAADLKRDDAADYRIT
-182 ASIHGAAQA
+182 ASVKIADDAQKS
-191 DAALIYHP
+191 LTYHP
-199 ERLTLGVGCERDTDP
+199 ECLALGVGCERDAEP
-214 AELIAL
+214 EELIRL
-220 VEETLAAEGL
+220 VEETLAENNL
-230 ARESIA
+230 APEAIA

-249 VHALGAHLERP
+249 VHALGAHLCRP
-260 VRFFDAARLERESP
+260 VRFFGAARLEEETPR
-274 HLATPSDVVF
+274 LATPSDVVF
-284 KEVGCHGVSE
+284 REVGCHGVSE

-311 RKSKRATCAVAE
+311 RKSKRATCAIAE
-323 APRLLD
+323 APALID
-329 GGATGTARGRLALVG
+329 VASTGTARGKLALVG
-344 IGPGAADWRTPEAEI
+344 IGPGADYWRTPEADA
-359 AIRTAE
+359 AIRNAE

-411 ALVSS
+411 VLVSS

-432 HKAGR
+432 DKAGR
-437 ADWAR
+437 KDWER
-442 LEVWVTPGIS
+442 LHVWVTPGIS

-489 AAAEGDFVIAFYNP
+489 AAAEGDFVISFYNP
-503 VSMRRRTQLAHA
+503 VSMRRRTQLVYA
-515 REVLLQHRPPETP
+515 RDVLLQHRPPETP

-533 SLGRPEETVTVTT
+533 SLGREEENITVTT
-546 LRDLSVDQVDML
+546 LKDLSVDQVDML

-565 SETRFDGRHVYTPRG
+565 SETRFNGKHVYTPRG
-580 YAGKAGTSIRPA
+580 YAGKAGTSIRA
-592 TNTEQSS
+592 DKTS

>member
-1 MSVVVLSPSGLE
+1 MTIVVLSPSGRE
-13 TGRRLATGLGQEL
+13 TGEKLAQALEMEL
-26 HARNAPADRVFTDT
+26 HARSAPADRIFTET
-40 AGHLRTLFEAGTPI
+40 AEHLRDLFTIGSPI
-54 LFVGAAGALIRL
+54 LFVGAAGAVIRI

-74 TTEPPVLAIA
+74 EAEPPVLAIA
-84 EDGSAVIPLLGGHRG
+84 EDSSAIVPLLGGHHG
-99 ANDLARKAGEILG
+99 ANDLARRAGEALG
-112 TVPAITTASDLAL
+112 IAPSITTASDISL
-125 GIALDAPPAGWH
+125 GVALDNPPTGWH
-137 LAPGSDYKSAAA
+137 LAPGADYKSVAAT
-149 VLLRGES
+149 LLAGEPTAI
-156 VRVDPAL
+156 DPAL
-163 DWLTGAGLSHGD
+163 DWLADANLRRDDTAECRI
-175 SAALKLT
+175 T
-182 ASIHGAAQA
+182 ASVNIAAPA
-191 DAALIYHP
+191 PKSLTYHP
-199 ERLTLGVGCERDTDP
+199 ERLAVGVGCERDAAPD
-214 AELIAL
+214 ELIRL
-220 VEETLAAEGL
+220 VEEMLAENNL
-230 ARESIA
+230 APEAIA
-236 GIYSIDVKMDEAA
+236 GVYSIDVKMDEAA
-249 VHALGAHLERP
+249 MHALGAHLGRP
-260 VRFFDAARLERESP
+260 VRFFDAARLEEETPR
-274 HLATPSDVVF
+274 LATPSDVVF
-284 KEVGCHGVSE
+284 REVGCHGVSE

-311 RKSKRATCAVAE
+311 RKSKRATCAIAK
-323 APRLLD
+323 APALID
-329 GGATGTARGRLALVG
+329 IASTGTARGELALVG
-344 IGPGAADWRTPEAEI
+344 IGPGADYWRTPEADA
-359 AIRTAE
+359 AIRNAE

-411 ALVSS
+411 VLVSS

-432 HKAGR
+432 DKDGR
-437 ADWAR
+437 KDWER
-442 LEVWVTPGIS
+442 LHVWVTPGIS

-489 AAAEGDFVIAFYNP
+489 AAAEGDFVISFYNP
-503 VSMRRRTQLAHA
+503 VSMRRRTQLAYA
-515 REVLLQHRPPETP
+515 RDVLLQHRPPETP

-533 SLGRPEETVTVTT
+533 SLGREEEKITVTT
-546 LRDLSVDQVDML
+546 LKDLSVDQVDML

-565 SETRFDGRHVYTPRG
+565 SETRFNGKHVYTPRG
-580 YAGKAGTSIRPA
+580 YAGKAGTSIRA
-592 TNTEQSS
+592 DKTS